1 MNFACA
7 SCAAR
12 YAIPDEKVREK
23 TVAICCRQCGEGNLL
38 DGAIGADGVGK
49 TQVEPI
55 WFAVIDREQV
65 GPFTIAE
72 LRAQLA
78 HHQIDGDTYCWR
90 AGLDDWCKLS
100 QIEVLRA
107 LLPASPLGEPK
118 GVDLFSIDNAVG
130 APIIAA
136 RPAGLGLAASPSA
149 AHAPEIR
156 ISLSLPRLLSREPA
170 APPPDPLEQA
180 FSTLDR
186 GWFSVDAPS
195 AMLVGLATKISAGAI
210 RKELNRRILQA
221 TLEHDRPQVEA
232 ALIGKLLRVELV
244 PDSEEDFSIRALSE
258 AEQPVLASEV
268 TRWEWL
274 VTPRQP
280 GPEKVLR
287 VMATN
292 LVDVDGR
299 RLTKSHPVKT
309 LTVRVQI
316 RPSATASR
324 AVSTAALRRAMD
336 HAFRADADFE
346 AFCID
351 YFPAVFARFARGMER
366 VEKVNLLFSQAD
378 GATILDNLCLHSPEA
393 GEIFEAESSA
403 PEPAAPLPP
412 AVSPVEAV
420 APPVKLATPAELDF
434 SAEPDSPATLAG
446 SAVDAPQ
453 KIVIRVPLA
462 LIVIVLGVVLF
473 AVLGVVRLLR

>member
-12 YAIPDEKVREK
+12 YAIPDEKVRER

-38 DGAIGADGVGK
+38 DGEIGADGVGK
-49 TQVEPI
+49 TRVEPI

-72 LRAQLA
+72 LRGQLA
-78 HHQIDGDTYCWR
+78 RHQIDGDTYCWR

-107 LLPASPLGEPK
+107 LLPTSPVGAPM
-118 GVDLFSIDNAVG
+118 GVGLFLLDDAMG

-136 RPAGLGLAASPSA
+136 RPAGSRLPASVP
-149 AHAPEIR
+149 APRASEIK
-156 ISLSLPRLLSREPA
+156 IELSWPPFLSREPD

-180 FSTLDR
+180 FATLDR

-195 AMLVGLATKISAGAI
+195 SMLVGLATKIGAAAI

-244 PDSEEDFSIRALSE
+244 PDSEEDFSIRALSA

-316 RPSATASR
+316 RPSATGSR
-324 AVSTAALRRAMD
+324 VVSTAALRRAME
-336 HAFRADADFE
+336 HAFHTDADFE

-378 GATILDNLCLHSPEA
+378 GAAILDSLCLHSPEA
-393 GEIFEAESSA
+393 GEVFEAESSA
-403 PEPAAPLPP
+403 PEPAAPP
-412 AVSPVEAV
+412 APVERPVEGV
-420 APPVKLATPAELDF
+420 APPVKLATPAELNFPPEPAWPTAPDA
-434 SAEPDSPATLAG
+434 SA
-446 SAVDAPQ
+446 APPKQ
-453 KIVIRVPLA
+453 KMVIRVPLA
-462 LIVIVLGVVLF
+462 LIAIVLCIVLFVVL
-473 AVLGVVRLLR
+473 GMVRLLR

>member
-12 YAIPDEKVREK
+12 YAIPDEKVRDK
-23 TVAICCRQCGEGNLL
+23 TVAICCRRCGEGNVL
-38 DGAIGADGVGK
+38 DGVIGADGVAIAR
-49 TQVEPI
+49 VEPI
-55 WFAVIDREQV
+55 WFAVIDFEEV

-72 LRAQLA
+72 LRGQLA
-78 HHQIDGDTYCWR
+78 SQQIDGDTYCWR

-100 QIEVLRA
+100 QIEVLSA
-107 LLPASPLGEPK
+107 LLPASPLGEPL
-118 GVDLFSIDNAVG
+118 GVDLFSLDNAVG
-130 APIIAA
+130 APIIAV
-136 RPAGLGLAASPSA
+136 RPAGSGLAASPSA

-170 APPPDPLEQA
+170 APPPDPLELA

-232 ALIGKLLRVELV
+232 ALLGKLLRVELV

-258 AEQPVLASEV
+258 PEQPVLASEV

-274 VTPRQP
+274 VTPVQP
-280 GPEKVLR
+280 GAEKVLR
-287 VMATN
+287 VLATN

-316 RPSATASR
+316 RPSATGSR

-336 HAFRADADFE
+336 HAFRADVDFE

-351 YFPAVFARFARGMER
+351 YFPAVFARFSRGMER

-378 GATILDNLCLHSPEA
+378 GAAILDNLCLHSPEA
-393 GEIFEAESSA
+393 GEIFEAESST

-412 AVSPVEAV
+412 AASPVEAV
-420 APPVKLATPAELDF
+420 APPLQLATPAELDF
-434 SAEPDSPATLAG
+434 SAEPASPAALGG

-453 KIVIRVPLA
+453 KMVIRVPLA